1 MEALQE
7 DALTRQILD
16 FNAHTA
22 PDNVF
27 CEMVSGRIISRAA
40 PAEEGRRL
48 LFLLGTLLE
57 DYIVSSQPAW
67 KIVFGPKILPV
78 TTGNIFSTDL
88 YICAGEEEDTIPLL
102 AVNIMSDSL
111 ALYDS
116 LDKAAAYREAGTQE
130 YWLIDLTR
138 QDVFV
143 YDFGGDGSFRRLSF
157 EQRVYSRLC
166 PGFDFVLSDIM
177 WKDEGCLRE
186 LAVFYRF
193 RKELQ
198 PRYQNMLMAEDEGI
212 YEDGEG
218 TDRKYTARQFYEWLK
233 TRRNRPDY
241 ARTAQLLLGD
251 IRLMRLPRF
260 RHQFIQGNLYFAVKT
275 FLENHSLPFEIC
287 FSPMA
292 VELCSGGI
300 LDSVVRPDIFL
311 IEAGAD
317 IPDDVYRGVP
327 LWIAEIADPSSA
339 AQDYVDKAQLYHYH
353 GVREYWV
360 INDWKR
366 QVMVIR
372 CGEDKDLPGGADM
385 KKAVP

>member
-1 MEALQE
+1 MKPLQE

-177 WKDEGCLRE
+177 WKRLKWLSQELVALLPFPEGTAAPAAR
-186 LAVFYRF
+186 
-193 RKELQ
+193 
-198 PRYQNMLMAEDEGI
+198 NML
-212 YEDGEG
+212 
-218 TDRKYTARQFYEWLK
+218 T
-233 TRRNRPDY
+233 
-241 ARTAQLLLGD
+241 
-251 IRLMRLPRF
+251 
-260 RHQFIQGNLYFAVKT
+260 
-275 FLENHSLPFEIC
+275 
-287 FSPMA
+287 
-292 VELCSGGI
+292 
-300 LDSVVRPDIFL
+300 
-311 IEAGAD
+311 
-317 IPDDVYRGVP
+317 
-327 LWIAEIADPSSA
+327 
-339 AQDYVDKAQLYHYH
+339 
-353 GVREYWV
+353 
-360 INDWKR
+360 
-366 QVMVIR
+366 
-372 CGEDKDLPGGADM
+372 PGG
-385 KKAVP
+385 